1 MVNLISFFAL
11 AISFLGF
18 SGGVF
23 ASGCNTA
30 ERSED
35 FLSFGVSWLG
45 SNDLS
50 DSCESSSAYHTDIY
64 LDQQQP
70 DHEFRDTAVHRLVE
84 QNILNEPSLE
94 MMGRKVLPSADALER
109 RLELPRLKGYNNLKG
124 SGTDR

>member
-1 MVNLISFFAL
+1 MKLLLVIAL
-11 AISFLGF
+11 AITLGGF
-18 SGGVF
+18 SIGIF
-23 ASGCNTA
+23 ASGCNIA
-30 ERSED
+30 DRPDD
-35 FLSFGVSWLG
+35 FFSFRVSW
-45 SNDLS
+45 SRANDPS
-50 DSCESSSAYHTDIY
+50 DPCESSSAYHTDIY

-94 MMGRKVLPSADALER
+94 MMGRKVLPSADTLER